1 MHGNRKYTLNESFF
15 EHIDTPDKAYV
26 LGFIMADGY
35 NNVKKR
41 YVNIRLALQDESHLE
56 KISKCVGSN
65 KPIRRVISS
74 GYSGNDYESCQITLD
89 SVKLSEQL
97 EHLGIDGDKSNN
109 LRFPSELSSELYP
122 HFIRGYFDG
131 DGSVSWTK
139 HLKKAYI
146 SICSTDD
153 FCKGLKTYLFSHFE
167 IGGSIVQNKQKPN
180 SCKELHICGNRQI
193 RFLLMWMYGC
203 GNICLERKL
212 EKALDVLK
220 RIEEL
225 PTRIPKQLK
234 KYELGL
240 VG

>member
-15 EHIDTPDKAYV
+15 EHINTKDKAYV
-26 LGFIMADGY
+26 LGFVMADGY

-41 YVNIRLALQDESHLE
+41 YINIRLALQDESHLK
-56 KISKCVGSN
+56 KISECVGSN

-74 GYSGNDYESCQITLD
+74 GYSGDDYESCQITFD
-89 SVKLSEQL
+89 SVKLSKQL
-97 EHLGIDGDKSNN
+97 EHMGINGDKSNN
-109 LRFPSELSSELYP
+109 LQFPSYLSADLYS

-131 DGSVSWTK
+131 DGSVSWTE

-146 SICSTDD
+146 SICSTES
-153 FCKGLKTYLFSHFE
+153 FCEGLKIYLFNHFE

-193 RFLLMWMYGC
+193 RFLLTWMYSC
-203 GNICLERKL
+203 DSMCLERKL
-212 EKALDVLK
+212 EKAMDILK
-220 RIEEL
+220 RIEER
-225 PTRIPKQLK
+225 PTRISKQPKI
-234 KYELGL
+234 YELGL